1 MPPATRRPRRA
12 AATAAAAAIAG
23 DPIPAPAA
31 ADPAARPRAA
41 ARKRAAATPLRAARA
56 APTTAPRPTRASAAA
71 AAEPESD
78 TEDEEEEEPKP
89 KRQRRKAPAAK
100 PKPAKA
106 AAAAVP
112 APVDDD
118 DDESPATAAPTRLTR
133 SATRA
138 ERAARGPSPPKYV
151 EPASS
156 TDDEEVEPEPEPEP
170 EPVPKKGKGKAKPK
184 MSVDDEP
191 IPEDWVPHAIDEVV
205 PDHAEASS
213 SQAATAAADSQAAF
227 LSQQHFVAAA
237 APAAAQPENEEN
249 GEDEEQDDDAT
260 NWWRYFPDVL
270 SKTPD
275 DVSAGN
281 QLDANADD
289 GALLAAGVH
298 DRTGFGHWFDP
309 TANNNNNN
317 GDAAAAAP
325 PARPMLEDD
334 GEEEEQDA
342 APPAVKPGLERNENQ
357 LFMNSES
364 VSLRFRLP
372 MPPTALDM
380 NSFKCLESSV
390 LADVTAR
397 YVPILRVRRPR
408 ITDDGFFEYSWGMM
422 TDDIYY
428 VHPDSM
434 TVSDEELKKLTV
446 ESFADLEKD
455 DPFYERAKRV
465 QPTPG
470 REEDEKK
477 REDGFVDAARG
488 IDRMIMDRLVLSFKT
503 DAMWRHDGDWPE
515 EPGANDHQKS
525 YAAGRLFVVWS
536 GANNMWG
543 WTRDHNQYYRTVLRS
558 IQDEVYSPPDPTAR
572 LDRDDWGHRYDQYR
586 YELCTY
592 LQLDVVNAALREDT
606 EVPGFSGQ
614 LSYLMQLIEMRN
626 MHRPPNFYV
635 PDTVEGGHAPAPT
648 PPGFQLQLHDYQQRT
663 LGWLLALERSRRART
678 VHVHQATENSTPEQ
692 RGQFMATTLRG
703 CPNWVQLGKDGMWV
717 NLATSKAA
725 ADPSVW
731 NDRHLGTAG
740 LECRGA
746 LEVSKM
752 GAGKTVMALSLVAAN
767 PFRSARAIPW
777 DDPADKLKYLVSRA
791 TLIVVRSDLVTQWVA
806 EAQKALPAGAKI
818 VQVATIRDHR
828 DLTWNDVLLAD
839 VVIISLAFLQNQNY
853 QKRVAK
859 VAKTGGRYCLPRE
872 AYQYSRSDLE
882 WQDSFYRRQ
891 RWYKAATP
899 AYQREYND
907 TLDAHVAELHER
919 TRARFGTDKDAVIF
933 DRVYWHRIVI
943 DEIHELSHVMSAR
956 DAWTRTNTRVAETLL
971 FTLKT
976 RFRLGL
982 TGTPPLSHPVCVV
995 SLAEAVG
1002 VRNLPTTVADAQA
1015 FLNTHVRRN
1024 EPNLEIPPVHYQTNW
1039 VDLTPAEMGLMASY
1053 QRQS

>member
-1 MPPATRRPRRA
+1 MPATRRPRRA

-23 DPIPAPAA
+23 DPLPAPAV
-31 ADPAARPRAA
+31 ADPPALSRAAARPRAA
-41 ARKRAAATPLRAARA
+41 VTPRRTARA
-56 APTTAPRPTRASAAA
+56 APTTAPRLTRASAAA
-71 AAEPESD
+71 PEPEAEGDLS
-78 TEDEEEEEPKP
+78 DEEDEEPKP
-89 KRQRRKAPAAK
+89 KRQRRNAPAKVAK
-100 PKPAKA
+100 PKPANA
-106 AAAAVP
+106 AAEEEEAPAASSSRV
-112 APVDDD
+112 
-118 DDESPATAAPTRLTR
+118 TR

-156 TDDEEVEPEPEPEP
+156 TDDEDQPEPEPEP
-170 EPVPKKGKGKAKPK
+170 APKMGKGKAKARK
-184 MSVDDEP
+184 TVDDEA
-191 IPEDWVPHAIDEVV
+191 IPADWVPHAIDEIV
-205 PDHAEASS
+205 PDHAESS
-213 SQAATAAADSQAAF
+213 SQAAVVDSQAAF
-227 LSQQHFVAAA
+227 LSQQHFAAA
-237 APAAAQPENEEN
+237 AVPAAVQPAADADEND
-249 GEDEEQDDDAT
+249 GDDAEQDDDAT

-270 SKTPD
+270 SKTPENVD
-275 DVSAGN
+275 LAGN

-309 TANNNNNN
+309 IGNNN
-317 GDAAAAAP
+317 GEAAAP

-334 GEEEEQDA
+334 GEDEEQEA
-342 APPAVKPGLERNENQ
+342 APAVKPGLERNENQ
-357 LFMNSES
+357 LFLNSES

-372 MPPTALDM
+372 MPPASLDM
-380 NSFKCLESSV
+380 NSFKCLEPSV

-422 TDDIYY
+422 TEDIYY

-455 DPFYERAKRV
+455 DPYYERAKRV
-465 QPTPG
+465 QPSPG
-470 REEDEKK
+470 REEDEKV
-477 REDGFVDAARG
+477 REDGFVDAVRG
-488 IDRMIMDRLVLSFKT
+488 IDRAVMDRLVLAFTT
-503 DAMWRHDGDWPE
+503 DAFWRHDGDWPE
-515 EPGANDHQKS
+515 EPGANEHQNS
-525 YAAGRLFVVWS
+525 YKAGRLFIVWS

-543 WTRDHNQYYRTVLRS
+543 WTRDHNLYYRTVLRS
-558 IQDEVYSPPDPTAR
+558 INGEVYSPPDPTAPQ
-572 LDRDDWGHRYDQYR
+572 DRDGWGHRYDQYR

-592 LQLDVVNAALREDT
+592 LKTDVVNAALREGVD
-606 EVPGFSGQ
+606 VPGFPGQ
-614 LSYLMQLIEMRN
+614 MSYLMRLIESRN
-626 MHRPPNFYV
+626 AYRLPKFYV
-635 PDTVEGGHAPAPT
+635 PDTIEGGHAPAPT
-648 PPGFQLQLHDYQQRT
+648 PQGFQLQLHDYQQRT

-692 RGQFMATTLRG
+692 RGQFMSTTLRG
-703 CPNWVQLGKDGMWV
+703 CPNWIQLGKDGMWV
-717 NLATSKAA
+717 NLATYKTAT
-725 ADPSVW
+725 DPSVW
-731 NDRHLGTAG
+731 NDLHLGITG

-767 PFRSARAIPW
+767 PFRSVRAIPW

-806 EAQKALPAGAKI
+806 EAQKCLPLGAKI

-872 AYQYSRSDLE
+872 AYQHSRSYLE

-899 AYQREYND
+899 AYQHEYNN
-907 TLDAHVAELHER
+907 TLDAHVAGLHER
-919 TRARFGTDKDAVIF
+919 TRARFGNDKDAVIF

-943 DEIHELSHVMSAR
+943 DEIHELSHVLSAR
-956 DAWTRTNTRVAETLL
+956 DAWSRTNTRVAETLL

-1002 VRNLPTTVADAQA
+1002 VRHLPTTVADAQA

-1024 EPNLEIPPVHYQTNW
+1024 EPDLAIPPVHYQTNW
-1039 VDLTPAEMGLMASY
+1039 
-1053 QRQS
+1053 

>member
-1 MPPATRRPRRA
+1 MSATRRPRRA

-23 DPIPAPAA
+23 DPLPEPA
-31 ADPAARPRAA
+31 ADPPALPRAARPRAA
-41 ARKRAAATPLRAARA
+41 ATPRRTARA
-56 APTTAPRPTRASAAA
+56 TPTTAPRPTRASAAA
-71 AAEPESD
+71 AEPESD
-78 TEDEEEEEPKP
+78 TEDEPEDEPKP
-89 KRQRRKAPAAK
+89 KRQRRKGPAK
-100 PKPAKA
+100 PTKAAATA
-106 AAAAVP
+106 AAAASVP
-112 APVDDD
+112 APAA
-118 DDESPATAAPTRLTR
+118 DEEIPVASSSRVTR
-133 SATRA
+133 SATLA
-138 ERAARGPSPPKYV
+138 ERVAHGPSPPKYV
-151 EPASS
+151 EPPSS
-156 TDDEEVEPEPEPEP
+156 TDDEDQPEPEP
-170 EPVPKKGKGKAKPK
+170 EPVPKGKGKAKAK
-184 MSVDDEP
+184 KTVDDEP
-191 IPEDWVPHAIDEVV
+191 IPADWVPHAIDEVV
-205 PDHAEASS
+205 PDHTEAELS
-213 SQAATAAADSQAAF
+213 SQAAVVDSQAAL
-227 LSQQHFVAAA
+227 LSQQHFVASA
-237 APAAAQPENEEN
+237 APATAQPENEEN
-249 GEDEEQDDDAT
+249 NDGDNEEQGDDAA
-260 NWWRYFPDVL
+260 NWWRFFPDVL

-275 DVSAGN
+275 DVDLGN

-309 TANNNNNN
+309 IANN
-317 GDAAAAAP
+317 GDAAAA

-334 GEEEEQDA
+334 GEEEEQET
-342 APPAVKPGLERNENQ
+342 PAVKAGLERNENQ
-357 LFMNSES
+357 LFVSSES

-380 NSFKCLESSV
+380 NSFKCLVPSV

-434 TVSDEELKKLTV
+434 TVTDDELKALTV
-446 ESFADLEKD
+446 DKFADLEQA
-455 DPFYERAKRV
+455 DPYYERAKRV
-465 QPTPG
+465 QPSPG
-470 REEDEKK
+470 REDDEKV
-477 REDGFVDAARG
+477 REDGFVDAVRG
-488 IDRMIMDRLVLSFKT
+488 IDRVIMDRLVLSFKT
-503 DAMWRHDGDWPE
+503 DAVWRHDGDWPE
-515 EPGANDHQKS
+515 EPGANDHQNS

-543 WTRDHNQYYRTVLRS
+543 WTTDHNQYYRIVLRS
-558 IQDEVYSPPDPTAR
+558 IQDEVYSPPDPTAPQ
-572 LDRDDWGHRYDQYR
+572 DRDGWGHRYDQYR
-586 YELCTY
+586 YELCIY
-592 LQLDVVNAALREDT
+592 LQTDRVNAALRDGT
-606 EVPGFSGQ
+606 DVPGFSSQ
-614 LSYLMQLIEMRN
+614 MSHLMRTIETRN
-626 MHRPPNFYV
+626 SHKPPKFYV

-663 LGWLLALERSRRART
+663 LGDET
-678 VHVHQATENSTPEQ
+678 STPEQ

-703 CPNWVQLGKDGMWV
+703 CPNWIQLGKDGMWV
-717 NLATSKAA
+717 NLATFKTA

-752 GAGKTVMALSLVAAN
+752 GAGKTIMALSLVAAN
-767 PFRSARAIPW
+767 PFRSVRGIVW
-777 DDPADKLKYLVSRA
+777 DDPNDKFKYLVSRA

-859 VAKTGGRYCLPRE
+859 VAKTGGRYCLPRA
-872 AYQYSRSDLE
+872 AYQHSRSDLE

-899 AYQREYND
+899 ATQREYND
-907 TLDAHVAELHER
+907 TLDTHIAGLHER

-933 DRVYWHRIVI
+933 DRVHWHRIVI

-956 DAWTRTNTRVAETLL
+956 DAWSRTNTRVAETLL

-1015 FLNTHVRRN
+1015 FLNSHVRRN
-1024 EPNLEIPPVHYQTNW
+1024 EPDLEVPPVHYQTNW
-1039 VDLTPAEMGLMASY
+1039 VDLTPAELGLMASY
-1053 QRQS
+1053 QRQSVRSRLMMCNHHQIHDDVVAATGVTATFVDEP